1 MYEDFE
7 ENIATVGENSGEY
20 PDIPGDVSGPA
31 GSFPASVSSGDAG
44 ADAGSNSGFDY
55 DRFAESLSAVM
66 GGSVSGSDSA
76 GTVSTVQEDILENL
90 QTLNTSVQAL
100 SAVVSLIFAFLL
112 LDWTSRKLL
121 AVVNHFTGRRK

>member
-7 ENIATVGENSGEY
+7 ENITTVIEDSG
-20 PDIPGDVSGPA
+20 DTTVMVGDVSGSA

-44 ADAGSNSGFDY
+44 ADAGCNSGFDY

-66 GGSVSGSDSA
+66 GGSVSGSDSV

-121 AVVNHFTGRRK
+121 AVVNRFTGRRK